1 MVWELTINN
10 EQLTVKNE
18 EWRMKDEGHK
28 TSRSEAP
35 ASHLIPHSSRV
46 VPRPSHYFYIVGM
59 FPDNGE
65 FQFIDALL
73 KNAAPLDKCSPKV
86 RSWLG
91 VGDDAAI
98 FDGWVVTKD
107 LSVEN
112 THFRLDWSTP
122 EQAVEKHIVSN
133 VSDICSMGARPRIAL
148 LGLCLN
154 RRWSEETKNRIR
166 KALSEGFAKR
176 GITLIGGD
184 TVSGE
189 EGVFSTTL
197 LGELVGEKPLVRTAL
212 KPGDNLYV
220 NGTLGKSGAGLW
232 ILLNHPED
240 RQRFSDLVEY
250 HLAPKIPEHSGEE
263 LARQKA
269 YGACMDIS
277 DGLSSELNHLA
288 LSSSVSIDIEEDKLP
303 IDPRVVEMCEY
314 YGVSPLEFALNG
326 GEEYEL
332 LFANSL
338 PDSIFETENVL
349 LGKVCKIGTATVS
362 SANAQ
367 VSMLCR
373 SGEKVPVEPRAWSHL

>member
-1 MVWELTINN
+1 MIN
-10 EQLTVKNE
+10 V
-18 EWRMKDEGHK
+18 
-28 TSRSEAP
+28 A
-35 ASHLIPHSSRV
+35 
-46 VPRPSHYFYIVGM
+46 
-59 FPDNGE
+59 E
-65 FQFIDALL
+65 FRFVESLL
-73 KNAAPLDKCSPKV
+73 QGAAPLKKEPPAT

-154 RRWSEETKNRIR
+154 RHWPEETKARVR
-166 KALSEGFAKR
+166 RALSEGFSRR

-197 LGELVGEKPLVRTAL
+197 LGELAGEKPLLRSAL
-212 KPGDNLYV
+212 QVGDNLYV

-232 ILLNHPED
+232 LLLNHPED
-240 RQRFSDLVEY
+240 REKFPDLVEY

-263 LARQKA
+263 LARLKA

-288 LSSSVSIDIEEDKLP
+288 LSSRVSVQIEEDKLP
-303 IDPRVVEMCEY
+303 IDSRVVEMCEY

-326 GEEYEL
+326 GEEYQL

-338 PDSIFETENVL
+338 PDSIFETKNVL
-349 LGKVCKIGTATVS
+349 LGEVCRIGTATVS

-373 SGEKVPVEPRAWSHL
+373 SGEKVLVEPRAWSHL